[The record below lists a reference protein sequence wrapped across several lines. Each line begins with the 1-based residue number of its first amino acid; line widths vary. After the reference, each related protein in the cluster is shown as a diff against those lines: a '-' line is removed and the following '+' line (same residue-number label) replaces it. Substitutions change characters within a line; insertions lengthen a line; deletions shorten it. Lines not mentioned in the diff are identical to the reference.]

1 MWGGAPYSLP
11 DNLAACLPTYLP
23 LPTFRVAHAPL
34 PSSCQ
39 PFAGGPRGSACTV
52 TTAAT
57 FAHHCA
63 SANILIC
70 AADHNSLSVSQCSS
84 SITSVNYDHATIA
97 QRCPMTHMYVLVRH
111 GSFFSSSVAKNMPR
125 QQTCPEAVPA
135 QWLQHVV
142 SFITAQVP

>member
-1 MWGGAPYSLP
+1 MHTESTIR
-11 DNLAACLPTYLP
+11 DNVRTSIHN
-23 LPTFRVAHAPL
+23 RPL
-34 PSSCQ
+34 PSSAWLMPHHLPSACQ

-97 QRCPMTHMYVLVRH
+97 QRCPMTHVYVLVRH

-125 QQTCPEAVPA
+125 QQTRPGVLA
-135 QWLQHVV
+135 
-142 SFITAQVP
+142 